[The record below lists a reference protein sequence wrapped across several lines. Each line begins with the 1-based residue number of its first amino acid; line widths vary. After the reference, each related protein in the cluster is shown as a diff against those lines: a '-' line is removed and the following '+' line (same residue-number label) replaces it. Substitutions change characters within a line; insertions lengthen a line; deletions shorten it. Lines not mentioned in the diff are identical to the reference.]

1 MMIDCLNKSSIFIMT
16 FKLALNYE
24 SVIIFKYTIV
34 IFDNE
39 MLQYY
44 KSIN

>member
-1 MMIDCLNKSSIFIMT
+1 MIDCLHKSCLAIMT

-24 SVIIFKYTIV
+24 SVIIIKYTNV
-34 IFDNE
+34 MFDNE